1 MLRKRTRSHQKD
13 QQNMGQTHH
22 LIPDSYSNE
31 SCYSNSDAFLKQKH
45 KTNSFF
51 TVPGLFVGLNPK
63 NSESDSVRSPTS
75 PLDFK
80 VFSKPNF
87 GNFPIK
93 SSPKPNETTQKSWN
107 CDKVGLSIIE
117 SLEDET
123 TKPSS
128 GKILRS
134 SASKSILFAPQMRIF
149 NNPSLKTDP
158 FDSLS
163 NSLPKNYPIFPS
175 THIKKSNSKLIS
187 EEPSSKF
194 WSHSLDSAN
203 FGSNLPGLTT
213 RPPNPSIRLSNEHN
227 PGKDLV
233 ASLSASEIELS
244 EDYTCVRKHGPNP
257 KTTHIFG
264 DCILERHEDEF
275 IPKSCEESD
284 SKPSEIPISY
294 LADDFLSFCY
304 SCKKKLEG
312 EDIYMYRGE
321 KAFCSWNCRSEE
333 ILIEEEMEKNNSE
346 VGPCLETEIMLKQDN
361 CEEIFETSMFIAA

>member
-1 MLRKRTRSHQKD
+1 
-13 QQNMGQTHH
+13 MGQAHH
-22 LIPDSYSNE
+22 LVPDSCSNE
-31 SCYSNSDAFLKQKH
+31 SWHSNPDAFLKQKH

-87 GNFPIK
+87 GNLPIRA
-93 SSPKPNETTQKSWN
+93 SSKPNEVTQKSWDCN
-107 CDKVGLSIIE
+107 KVGLSMIE
-117 SLEDET
+117 SLEEE

-134 SASKSILFAPQMRIF
+134 SDSKSVLFGPQMRIL
-149 NNPSLKTDP
+149 NNPSLKLDR

-163 NSLPKNYPIFPS
+163 NSLPKNYAISP
-175 THIKKSNSKLIS
+175 HIRVKKSNPKLINPLAQ
-187 EEPSSKF
+187 EPFAKF

-203 FGSNLPGLTT
+203 LGSNSTHST
-213 RPPNPSIRLSNEHN
+213 ARPTNLNQGR
-227 PGKDLV
+227 DLV

-264 DCILERHEDEF
+264 DCILERHDNEF
-275 IPKSCEESD
+275 IAKSVTFEEHEI
-284 SKPSEIPISY
+284 KPSEVVNSY
-294 LADDFLSFCY
+294 PSDDFLSFCY
-304 SCKKKLEG
+304 SCQKKLEG

-333 ILIEEEMEKNNSE
+333 ILIEEEMEKNISE
-346 VGPCLETEIMLKQDN
+346 AGSSSQTEIMHKLDS
-361 CEEIFETSMFIAA
+361 CEELFETSMFIAA

>member
-1 MLRKRTRSHQKD
+1 
-13 QQNMGQTHH
+13 MGQAHN
-22 LIPDSYSNE
+22 LIPDSNSNE

-87 GNFPIK
+87 GILANRA
-93 SSPKPNETTQKSWN
+93 SSKPNEATQKSWDCN
-107 CDKVGLSIIE
+107 KVGLSIIE

-123 TKPSS
+123 KPSS

-134 SASKSILFAPQMRIF
+134 SDSKSILFAPQMRIL
-149 NNPSLKTDP
+149 NNPSLKIASIDP

-163 NSLPKNYPIFPS
+163 NSLPKNFAVFPH
-175 THIKKSNSKLIS
+175 THIKKSNPKLVS
-187 EEPSSKF
+187 PLAQEPFAKF

-203 FGSNLPGLTT
+203 LGSNSTRLTT
-213 RPPNPSIRLSNEHN
+213 RPTNMSTRLSN
-227 PGKDLV
+227 GKDLV
-233 ASLSASEIELS
+233 ASLSLSEIERS
-244 EDYTCVRKHGPNP
+244 EDYTCIKKHGPNP
-257 KTTHIFG
+257 QTTHIYG
-264 DCILERHEDEF
+264 DCILERHDNEF
-275 IPKSCEESD
+275 IAKSFKCEEREA
-284 SKPSEIPISY
+284 KPSDIVNSY

-321 KAFCSWNCRSEE
+321 KAFCSWNCRSQE
-333 ILIEEEMEKNNSE
+333 ILIEEEMERNNSE
-346 VGPCLETEIMLKQDN
+346 ASSSSQVEIIPKPDS